1 VAYPTPRGG
10 AAAYYPETN
19 VLVPLDSVAE
29 TSNQPTYKDVVVRL
43 EKVGSRPDRAP
54 EGATA

>member
-1 VAYPTPRGG
+1 M
-10 AAAYYPETN
+10 
-19 VLVPLDSVAE
+19 LVPLDSVAE